1 MTLIVGV
8 ISRKSI
14 TNHLLRFIVI
24 HDFTLIDSIVVLFA
38 HIYCFRLTFCYVIGF
53 INHQI
58 ARIDTLI
65 ILIDTIFF
73 RNLLLFL

>member
-14 TNHLLRFIVI
+14 TKHLLRFIVI
-24 HDFTLIDSIVVLFA
+24 HDFTLIDSFVVLFA
-38 HIYCFRLTFCYVIGF
+38 HIYCFGLTLCYVIGF